1 MSYKLI
7 RWIDSTLRKNTRD
20 TLKVER
26 RNKAM
31 RKMKRSRDPESKG
44 GEHASRERLLN
55 ALVRSSCR
63 QHLTGVFVI

>member
-7 RWIDSTLRKNTRD
+7 RWIDSTLRKNTQD

-26 RNKAM
+26 RNKGM

-44 GEHASRERLLN
+44 GEHANRERLLN

>member
-26 RNKAM
+26 RNKGM

-44 GEHASRERLLN
+44 GEHASWERLLN

>member
-26 RNKAM
+26 RNKGM
-31 RKMKRSRDPESKG
+31 RKMKRSRDPESKR

>member
-20 TLKVER
+20 KVER
-26 RNKAM
+26 RNKGM